1 MSNAYQA
8 VQWNRHKR
16 NYDFALIAF
25 IVLYNVGFLVL
36 TGITHAPPNDL
47 GPPPVLIMRATA
59 TCAFLML
66 HMILMIGP
74 LARLSPRF
82 APLLYNRRHFGVMMF
97 CVALIHSFVALS
109 FYHGLGDSNPIWSLF
124 TANERYDSLAQFP
137 FQVLGFAALLILFL
151 MAATSHDYWLKNL
164 GAGVWKA
171 LHMLVYVAYVL
182 LIMHV
187 ALGALQSEV
196 STVYVVLTGVGIVT
210 VAGLHLAAG
219 MHESRA
225 DAGGIAPS
233 QWMRVGSVDDIQPD
247 RALVVK
253 IKGCERV
260 AIYRHNNKISAISN
274 VCAHQGGPLG
284 EGKIVNGCL
293 TCPWHG
299 YQYKVEDG
307 QSPPPFTEKVP
318 TYRVKLDG
326 RNILLDPEALPPG
339 TPVDPAVIDAAAIA
353 TEESSSV

>member
-1 MSNAYQA
+1 MSNSYQA

-16 NYDFALIAF
+16 VYDLCLLAGIVLFLAGFIAF
-25 IVLYNVGFLVL
+25 
-36 TGITHAPPNDL
+36 TAITHPSPDDLAPP
-47 GPPPVLIMRATA
+47 PILIMRATA

-66 HMILMIGP
+66 HLILMIGP

-82 APLLYNRRHFGVMMF
+82 APLLYNRRHFGVAMF
-97 CVALIHSFVALS
+97 CVAMLHSIVALS
-109 FYHGLGDSNPIWSLF
+109 FYHGLGNENVIWSLL
-124 TANERYDSLAQFP
+124 TANQRFDSWAHFP
-137 FQVLGFAALLILFL
+137 FQLLGLAGLLILFV
-151 MAATSHDYWLKNL
+151 MAATSHDFWLKNL

-182 LIMHV
+182 LVLHV
-187 ALGALQSEV
+187 ALGALQSET
-196 STVYVVLTGVGIVT
+196 SPIYVALTATGVVT
-210 VAGLHLAAG
+210 ITALHLIAG
-219 MHESRA
+219 TREARA
-225 DAGGIAPS
+225 DATGMTRS
-233 QWMRVGSVDDIQPD
+233 NWMRVGKVDDIQPD

-260 AIYRHNNKISAISN
+260 AIYRHGNKISAIAN

-299 YQYKVEDG
+299 YQYKVENG
-307 QSPPPFTEKVP
+307 QSPPPFTEKVA

-326 RNILLDPEALPPG
+326 RDILLDPEALAPG
-339 TPVDPAVIDAAAIA
+339 TPVEPAVFAA
-353 TEESSSV
+353 ENSHV